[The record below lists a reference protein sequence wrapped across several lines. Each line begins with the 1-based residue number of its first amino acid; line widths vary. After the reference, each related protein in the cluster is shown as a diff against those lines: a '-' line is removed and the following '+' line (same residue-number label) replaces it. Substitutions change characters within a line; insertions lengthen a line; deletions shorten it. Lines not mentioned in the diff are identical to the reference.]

1 MCCLKTRHGGFERGA
16 GGRLDDWRG
25 AGYRYVR
32 KLGIESRGCRRGRKE
47 GHLFL
52 DVVGC
57 GGGSSTT
64 ICLAACGRV
73 RVVRKRG
80 CGGSDC
86 EAYTTVVVKRLL
98 DGRQWASTDVG
109 KWFMR

>member
-25 AGYRYVR
+25 TGYRYVR

-47 GHLFL
+47 GHFVL

-57 GGGSSTT
+57 VSGSSTT
-64 ICLAACGRV
+64 ICLAACGSV
-73 RVVRKRG
+73 RVVRKRAQMS
-80 CGGSDC
+80 GSGLWD
-86 EAYTTVVVKRLL
+86 EIEVGVPALVLTVPALMER
-98 DGRQWASTDVG
+98 WI
-109 KWFMR
+109 